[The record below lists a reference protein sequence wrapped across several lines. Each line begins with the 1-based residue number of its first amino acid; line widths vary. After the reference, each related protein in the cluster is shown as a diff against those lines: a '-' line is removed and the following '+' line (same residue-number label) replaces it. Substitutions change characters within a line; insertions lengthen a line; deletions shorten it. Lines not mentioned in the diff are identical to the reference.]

1 MAGTRDPT
9 LRLRALRMKP
19 RELIRLLERDGWY
32 LVRTK
37 GSHRVFAHRV
47 KKGLIV
53 VAFHARVDISS
64 GTLRSILKQ
73 AGLEEK

>member
-1 MAGTRDPT
+1 MVSRPAWPLT
-9 LRLRALRMKP
+9 MKP
-19 RELIRLLERDGWY
+19 RELIRLLERDGWR

-37 GSHRVFAHRV
+37 GSHKVFAHDV

-53 VAFHARVDISS
+53 VAFHAGVDIPS
-64 GTLRSILKQ
+64 GTLRSILRQ

>member
-1 MAGTRDPT
+1 V
-9 LRLRALRMKP
+9 KP
-19 RELIRLLERDGWY
+19 RELIRLLERDGWF
-32 LVRTK
+32 LVRSK
-37 GSHRVFAHRV
+37 GSHQIFAHKT

-53 VAFHARVDISS
+53 VALHAGMDIPI

>member
-1 MAGTRDPT
+1 
-9 LRLRALRMKP
+9 MKP
-19 RELIRLLERDGWY
+19 RELIRLLKRDGWY

-37 GSHRVFAHRV
+37 GSHQIFAHNV

-53 VAFHARVDISS
+53 VAFHASVDIPN

-73 AGLEEK
+73 ARLEEK

>member
-1 MAGTRDPT
+1 MLPGV
-9 LRLRALRMKP
+9 RLRALRMKP
-19 RELIRLLERDGWY
+19 RELLSLLERDGWY

-37 GSHRVFAHRV
+37 GSHQVFAHPV

-53 VAFHARVDISS
+53 VAFHASVDIKS

-73 AGLEEK
+73 AGLKEN

>member
-1 MAGTRDPT
+1 
-9 LRLRALRMKP
+9 MKP

-37 GSHRVFAHRV
+37 GSHQIFAHNA

-53 VAFHARVDISS
+53 VAFHGGVDIP
-64 GTLRSILKQ
+64 GGLLRSILKQ
-73 AGLEEK
+73 AGLEED